1 MSRVIAVSNQKGGV
15 GKTTTVANLG
25 YALAQ
30 EGKDVLLIDFDTQ
43 ASLTNYLNVGLDED
57 EKYYGVYEM
66 LSYQLDPYDI
76 PRSEELEGSTFTE
89 MCEKCITRPT
99 WITKEM
105 REVDGKR
112 AVVSVQ
118 NEFGFDLLP
127 SGLMLSDYELWISGG
142 KRAGNNIFRLYS
154 LIQGILKW
162 HDYDYVLIDCN
173 PSLGIMAINAIV
185 AATSGVLIPTNLDLM
200 STRGVGNLINVVV
213 DIQEMLLNDPKSD
226 KYIPGFEP
234 VVHMGVIGIILNL
247 YSERRTVD
255 QAIQED
261 LERFYPFMI
270 FSNKIP
276 ESTDAKKAVRSGV
289 TYSQYNKKAAAAY
302 KALANSVEKKIADM
316 ESKGPQVLRMKGDK
330 R

>member
-1 MSRVIAVSNQKGGV
+1 MSRVISVTNQKGGV

-30 EGKDVLLIDFDTQ
+30 AGKDVLLIDFDTQ
-43 ASLTNYLNVGLDED
+43 ASLTNYLNVGLEENDR
-57 EKYYGVYEM
+57 YYGVYEM

-76 PRSEELEGSTFTE
+76 PGAEELEGSTFAQ

-105 REVDGKR
+105 GEVDGKR

-118 NEFGFDLLP
+118 KEFGFDLLP
-127 SGLMLSDYELWISGG
+127 SSLMLSDFELWISGTQRSG
-142 KRAGNNIFRLYS
+142 GNIYRLYN
-154 LIQGILKW
+154 LIQGILNW
-162 HDYDYVLIDCN
+162 HKYDYVLIDCN

-213 DIQEMLLNDPKSD
+213 DIQEMLLNDPESEKHR
-226 KYIPGFEP
+226 PGVQP
-234 VVHMGVIGIILNL
+234 IMHMGVIGIVLNL

-255 QAIQED
+255 QAIQDD

-270 FSNKIP
+270 FKTTIP

-302 KALANSVEKKIADM
+302 KSLAEGIEEKIADM
-316 ESKGPQVLRMKGDK
+316 EEKGPQILRMQE
-330 R
+330 